1 MKNQN
6 RWNTPVEEEKTEN
19 GTKYT
24 IHAKDELVYDDGT
37 PVRTQTVVAIYE
49 IDEAGYLT
57 YAKVVTKSP
66 FITNDG
72 EMTDIERTTVNEK
85 RYTNIQ

>member
-1 MKNQN
+1 M
-6 RWNTPVEEEKTEN
+6 
-19 GTKYT
+19 
-24 IHAKDELVYDDGT
+24 
-37 PVRTQTVVAIYE
+37 RTQTVVAIYE

-85 RYTNIQ
+85 KYTNIQ